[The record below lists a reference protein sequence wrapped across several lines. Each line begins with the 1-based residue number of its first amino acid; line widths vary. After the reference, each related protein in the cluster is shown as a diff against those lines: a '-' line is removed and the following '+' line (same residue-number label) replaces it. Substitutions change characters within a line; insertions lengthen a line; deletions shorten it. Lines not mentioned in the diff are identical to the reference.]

1 MGQTNVYKLGYLE
14 AYQSV
19 GEVIDMDERRFRT
32 IEAQTYAIYT
42 IFGNGVLDDDP
53 LNPSW
58 RIQSVP
64 GDETGQIVQITS
76 GQGHVAWKSA
86 RTTSTVQVKLPP
98 PTGATTGN
106 VYTFW
111 IYARANETTHD
122 KRTVDFVAS
131 TVEIDDP
138 DNYIGLGAVVVDYS
152 VNPPVVTCYNDAD
165 HGRVNI
171 SLFDTLADLI
181 NKHKHIGGA
190 NNPSRIDLGLH
201 VQGKLDGSFVENLD
215 LDTVTSGNLA
225 PERLPTISHTILT
238 DIGTLTHPEI
248 DSLLESLDNPSGYR
262 LSDLHIANLLQLV
275 LALKK
280 QSGLSDIDEKLINA
294 IFFRSN

>member
-1 MGQTNVYKLGYLE
+1 MGYTDIYKLGFLE
-14 AYQSV
+14 AYQKV

-58 RIQSVP
+58 RIQNVP
-64 GDETGQIVQITS
+64 GDETGQVVQITP

-86 RTTSTVQVKLPP
+86 KTEDVVQVKLPP
-98 PTGATTGN
+98 PTGSTTGN

-111 IYARANETTHD
+111 LYARANETTHD

-131 TVEIDDP
+131 TVDINDP

-152 VNPPVVTCYNDAD
+152 NSPPVVTCYNDAE
-165 HGRVNI
+165 HCRVNI
-171 SLFDTLADLI
+171 SLFDTLASII
-181 NKHKHIGGA
+181 NRHKHIGGA

-201 VQGKLDGSFVENLD
+201 VQGKLDGSFIENLD
-215 LDTVTSGNLA
+215 LGTVTKGNLA
-225 PERLPTISHTILT
+225 PERLPQISHTILA

-248 DSLLESLDNPSGYR
+248 DSLLESLINSDDYR
-262 LSDLHIANLLQLV
+262 LSDLHTANLLQLV

-280 QSGLSDIDEKLINA
+280 KLQQ
-294 IFFRSN
+294 